1 MEIKIIKD
9 KLLKTSMKGQLFT
22 LTTLILFILM
32 LSVLFSFVIIN
43 TQYYSQQQS
52 IALSSGAINLVL
64 PLNAS
69 STVFGST
76 AERQALSV
84 LAFYEYNS
92 SLRHGNFISNQTLYL
107 SYLLKNATLPNV
119 QKGTTAASYLKVAM
133 GNLTFYDYNQT
144 LMKLY
149 SQLGLQS
156 INETNIAISQSS
168 PYTLTL
174 SYIENVV
181 INQTGDI
188 SRYSFPITAT
198 INLTGMP
205 DLLLAQQGIIRYI
218 HPGNIQ
224 NLTSII
230 TGGPAIS
237 GSLTGIA
244 YDTILYDVNPT
255 CPTYTLSQ
263 ESSLILVT
271 NTLSNSEY
279 CTNDFA
285 GFVLNI
291 TGFTSTGPY
300 LIYSQNTILS
310 RTFKTGQNILIYG
323 PSLEALNIQNL
334 ISAVSNHYYF
344 TSPFTPSYIERSI
357 NNLSSSTSGIFT
369 FSGFNRLAGSFNGH
383 NSYISITPSSNLQ
396 VPISSNGLSINTWIL
411 PSNTEA
417 SGTGILSTTPGCGY
431 SIFLSNSNTLSGSD
445 DCGDTYS
452 GNYNFVPGVWY
463 DLSLI
468 VSNGAPSNIKLYV
481 NGNQILSTT
490 GTWGTGTSWSNLFIG
505 SNPSSGF
512 FNGSISNVQIY
523 NSSLSQNSIKQLF
536 QRGISGI
543 PISNNG
549 LVGWFTLN
557 GNQKDL
563 SGQNNNA
570 FGSNVLYTSN
580 LNGVPSVNV
589 SMFNG
594 ASSFIQIPS
603 TVFNF
608 ITSGTTTTYS
618 ESFSVWFKTTSDGV
632 ILGQESS
639 PPVLQPTGYVPSIYV
654 DTNGDI
660 RASLFWHG
668 STADQIV
675 TTTPYN
681 NGKWHFLVDTYNN
694 GQETLYI
701 DGKQVGTQ
709 SQSEVSYS
717 STYYYQLGTGYTSV
731 WPDSNGAWFYFNGE
745 LADAQA
751 RSSAL
756 SEQQILS
763 MYASG
768 ITGAPPAPYN
778 STLGWW
784 PLNGNIN
791 NYGYGIN
798 SGVSYPNNILYG
810 SFNGSARDSALG
822 TYSSSLEKIPGI
834 LSCINIFGCYN
845 SNSSGIYLGN
855 APLEIGG
862 KLQTAQFNSNS
873 FITANIPLSGNF
885 GVSFWLRLNASS
897 LGTTQSPLS
906 FSGTNGIII
915 SSIGGLPTL
924 GLTDGVNTL
933 YANTIQAGS
942 WEYVAATK
950 SGSTYSIYLNNYPA
964 NIETMGQIT
973 INNLTLG
980 RLSNGAEFFNGSLA
994 DLQIYSTTLTS
1005 SQVAQLY
1012 NGGIVGTPLTGNV
1025 VAWFPLTNNCYNYTS
1040 SQFNCYSYHNVTY
1053 PYFSGNYLAPNYP
1066 SQIVQNAWQALGF
1079 GTQPQ

>member
-9 KLLKTSMKGQLFT
+9 KILKTSMKGQLFT

-52 IALSSGAINLVL
+52 IALSTGAINLIL
-64 PLNAS
+64 PLNS
-69 STVFGST
+69 TSTVFGST

-92 SLRHGNFISNQTLYL
+92 SLRHGNFISNQSLYL
-107 SYLLKNATLPNV
+107 SYLLKNGTLPNV
-119 QKGTTAASYLKVAM
+119 QKGTIAASYLKTAM
-133 GNLTFYDYNQT
+133 GNLTFFNYNRT

-156 INETNIAISQSS
+156 INETNILISQSS
-168 PYTLTL
+168 PYALSL
-174 SYIENVV
+174 SYIENIV

-188 SRYSFPITAT
+188 SKYSFPITAT
-198 INLTGMP
+198 INITGMP
-205 DLLLAQQGIIRYI
+205 DLLSAQQGVIRYI

-224 NLTSII
+224 NLTFII
-230 TGGPAIS
+230 TGSPAIS
-237 GSLTGIA
+237 GSLDRMA
-244 YDTILYDVNPT
+244 YDTVLYDGNSG
-255 CPTYTLSQ
+255 CPSYTLSQ
-263 ESSLILVT
+263 ESSIILVT
-271 NTLSNSEY
+271 NTLSNSEL
-279 CTNDFA
+279 CGNDFA
-285 GFVLNI
+285 GFILNI
-291 TGFTSTGPY
+291 TGFTPTVPY
-300 LIYSQNTILS
+300 LIYSQNTILARS
-310 RTFKTGQNILIYG
+310 FKTGQNILIYG

-344 TSPFTPSYIERSI
+344 ASPFAPSYIERSI

-383 NSYISITPSSNLQ
+383 NSYISVTPSSNLQ
-396 VPISSNGLSINTWIL
+396 VPISNTGFSINAWVL

-417 SGTGILSTTPGCGY
+417 SGTGIISTTPGCGY
-431 SIFLSNSNTLSGSD
+431 SIFLSTFNTLSASD
-445 DCGDTYS
+445 GCGDTYS

-463 DLSLI
+463 DVSLT
-468 VSNGAPSNIKLYV
+468 VSSGAPSNIGLYI

-490 GTWGTGTSWSNLFIG
+490 GTWGTGTSWSNMFIG

-512 FNGSISNVQIY
+512 FNGSISNIQIY
-523 NSSLSQNSIKQLF
+523 NSSISQNSIKQLL
-536 QRGISGI
+536 QRGLSGI

-580 LNGVPSVNV
+580 VNGVSSVNV
-589 SMFNG
+589 SQFNG

-603 TVFNF
+603 AGFNF
-608 ITSGTTTTYS
+608 ITTGSTTSYS

-632 ILGQESS
+632 ILGQQNT
-639 PPVLQPTGYVPSIYV
+639 PPVSTAVGYVPSIYV

-668 STADQIV
+668 SDSDQIV

-681 NGKWHFLVDTYNN
+681 DGKWHFLVDTYNN

-709 SQSEVSYS
+709 AQSEVAYS
-717 STYYYQLGTGYTSV
+717 STYYYQLGTGYTSL
-731 WPDSNGAWFYFNGE
+731 WPNTNSAWFYFNGE
-745 LADAQA
+745 LANAQVYNSTL
-751 RSSAL
+751 SS
-756 SEQQILS
+756 QQILS
-763 MYASG
+763 MYNSG
-768 ITGAPPAPYN
+768 ISGAPISSN
-778 STLGWW
+778 SIQGWW

-791 NYGYGIN
+791 NYGMS
-798 SGVSYPNNILYG
+798 SGASYPSNILFG

-822 TYSSSLEKIPGI
+822 TYSSSLKKIPGI
-834 LSCINIFGCYN
+834 LSCTTLFNCYN
-845 SNSSGIYLGN
+845 SNSSGIYVGST
-855 APLEIGG
+855 PLEIGS
-862 KLQTAQFNSNS
+862 KLQTAYFNSNS
-873 FITANIPLSGNF
+873 FISASVPLSGNF
-885 GVSFWLRLNASS
+885 GVSFWLRLNSSAS
-897 LGTTQSPLS
+897 GTQVPLS

-915 SSIGGLPTL
+915 SSVGGLSTL

-933 YANTIQAGS
+933 NANTIQTGS
-942 WEYVAATK
+942 WVYVAATK

-964 NIETMGQIT
+964 NTGTMGQIA

-980 RLSNGAEFFNGSLA
+980 RLSSGTEFFNGSIA
-994 DLQIYSTTLTS
+994 DLQIYSNTLTS
-1005 SQVAQLY
+1005 SQAAQLY
-1012 NGGIVGTPLTGNV
+1012 NEGIAGTPLSGNV

-1040 SQFNCYSYHNVTY
+1040 SQFNCYSYQNVTY
-1053 PYFSGNYLAPNYP
+1053 PYFSGNYFATNYP